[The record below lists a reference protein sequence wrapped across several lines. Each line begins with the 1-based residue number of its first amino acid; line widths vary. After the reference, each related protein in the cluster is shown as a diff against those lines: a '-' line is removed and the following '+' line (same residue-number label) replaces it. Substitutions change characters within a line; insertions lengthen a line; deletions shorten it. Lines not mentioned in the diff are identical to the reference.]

1 MKRGIVSIPMEI
13 STSEDGLAFIG
24 GSGLNALD
32 LNFFAMYW
40 DELIIPAS
48 DLVYLGINNE
58 EPFIEAGFLQ
68 RPKIPR
74 QKNSLTGDELISA
87 YSNAQTYWLDKKR
100 SEDKDSDWRMSIVGD
115 NFRLH
120 EDGSELKQSFRLEL
134 ARALPVPDTSV
145 NINEILEFKT
155 KWNSEYEAF
164 NSYLDELYLEVVSSG
179 DFNLTRLKA
188 FEKLNASL
196 SDLER
201 LNNEGW
207 RSPIRFDTSALFE
220 ISLGDLRDAGTGL
233 LAIMQASQGDWKT
246 ALTAGGIALAGQGIA
261 RLKPCL
267 QSVRRKPDLNIAY
280 LSKAHTHGI
289 T

>member
-24 GSGLNALD
+24 GSGLNTLD

-48 DLVYLGINNE
+48 DLVYLGINDE

-87 YSNAQTYWLDKKR
+87 YSNAQTYWLDAKR
-100 SEDKDSDWRMSIVGD
+100 KEDKSSDWRMSIVGD
-115 NFRLH
+115 NFRLF
-120 EDGSELKQSFRLEL
+120 EGGSDIQQTFRLEL

-145 NINEILEFKT
+145 NINEILEFKHR
-155 KWNSEYEAF
+155 WSSEHEAF
-164 NSYLDELYLEVVSSG
+164 NSYLDELYLDVVSSG
-179 DFNLTRLKA
+179 DFNLAKSKA
-188 FEKLNASL
+188 FERLNKSL
-196 SDLER
+196 ADLER
-201 LNNEGW
+201 LNEEGW
-207 RSPIRFDTSALFE
+207 RSPIRFDTSALLE
-220 ISLGDLRDAGTGL
+220 INIGDMKDAAAAFY
-233 LAIMQASQGDWKT
+233 AILEAHHGDVKT
-246 ALTAGGIALAGQGIA
+246 AIALGACALAGQGIA
-261 RLKPCL
+261 RLKPCI
-267 QSVRRKPDLNIAY
+267 QSVRRKPELNIAY
-280 LSKAHTHGI
+280 LSKAHKRGI